1 MTCDTRPSFPTT
13 KTTRLKNFFI
23 GPMPAPVVAYFSAI
37 SPDVSLANST
47 GKLASLAQAASSS
60 MLSELMEMA
69 TTPLPSLKIV
79 AY

>member
-1 MTCDTRPSFPTT
+1 
-13 KTTRLKNFFI
+13 
-23 GPMPAPVVAYFSAI
+23 MPAPVVAYFSAI